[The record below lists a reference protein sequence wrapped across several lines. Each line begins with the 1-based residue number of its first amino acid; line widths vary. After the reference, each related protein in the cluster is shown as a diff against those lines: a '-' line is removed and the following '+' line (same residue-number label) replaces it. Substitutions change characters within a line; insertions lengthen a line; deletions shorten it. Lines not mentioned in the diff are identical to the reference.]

1 MKRDEL
7 GDLSAFL
14 AVIEAG
20 NFTRAAARL
29 GTSQSAL
36 SHTVSRLENRMGVR
50 LLNRTTRQVAPTE
63 AGERLAATLRPCFDE
78 IEGQIATLTGLRDKP
93 AGLVRISTSALAA
106 DTILWPRLAPLLRAN
121 PDLNIELNI
130 ENRFTD
136 IVAERFDAGVRL
148 GESLDKDMIAVR
160 IGPDFRMAVV
170 ASPRYIAAHGL
181 PTDPHDLVRH
191 RCINLRLPTLGN
203 LYAWEFQVAGRP
215 LNVRVDGQLTFNT
228 SDLCRKAA
236 LDGFGVANLA
246 EEMIAA
252 DVAEGRLVR
261 ALEPFG
267 TVFTGL
273 HLYYPSRRQMPPALA
288 LVIDALRLRSP
299 G

>member
-7 GDLSAFL
+7 GDLTTFL
-14 AVIEAG
+14 AVVEAG

-29 GTSQSAL
+29 NTSQSAV
-36 SHTVSRLENRMGVR
+36 SHTVSRLEARMGVR

-78 IEGQIATLTGLRDKP
+78 IEGQILALTGLRDRP
-93 AGLVRISTSALAA
+93 AGLVRITSSALAA
-106 DTILWPRLAPLLRAN
+106 ETILWPRLMPLVRAN
-121 PDLNIELNI
+121 PDLKIEINIES
-130 ENRFTD
+130 RFTD

-170 ASPRYIAAHGL
+170 AAPAYVAARGR
-181 PTDPHDLVRH
+181 PEAPHDLVQH

-215 LNVRVDGQLTFNT
+215 LNVRVEGQMTFNT
-228 SDLCRKAA
+228 AELCRRAA
-236 LDGFGVANLA
+236 LDGLGIAILP
-246 EEMIAA
+246 EEMAKA
-252 DVAEGRLVR
+252 DVAEGRL
-261 ALEPFG
+261 LHLLKPYCPE
-267 TVFTGL
+267 FTGM
-273 HLYYPSRRQMPPALA
+273 HLYYPSRRQMPAALA
-288 LVIDALRLRSP
+288 LVVDTLRLRAS
-299 G
+299 